1 MYIRRN
7 IRASHVFNDSWR
19 FLLLVG
25 AWAVLI
31 VYLFEFAGFEFL
43 AIPFLPISTI
53 GIAVALYL
61 GFKSNSS
68 YARWWEARQI
78 WGAIIND
85 SRSWGN
91 LVCHLIHDAG
101 GRVDHGA
108 QRDLIRRHI
117 AWVNALAYQL
127 RTTTRLRIKSKTRIF
142 DFRRKMD
149 DQAFHQH
156 KDSYLRHLEPEEI
169 DAVEACGNPAVQIM
183 RLQGADVRELA
194 LDGQLDAN
202 REVAMMDM
210 ITRFYDS
217 QGKSERIDKT
227 PFPRQIA
234 FFGTVFTWLF
244 IVLLPFGF
252 LDAFQSEVER
262 HQFSQTVGQE
272 YMFALVPFTM
282 IISWVFYIMEKVSDS
297 TEDPFEGGVHDVPLS
312 AISTTIEIDLKQM
325 IGMGD
330 VPEPIQPIDDVLY

>member
-1 MYIRRN
+1 MYVRRN
-7 IRASHVFNDSWR
+7 IRPSHVFNDSWR
-19 FLLLVG
+19 FLVLVG
-25 AWAVLI
+25 LWSVLV
-31 VYLFEFAGFEFL
+31 VYLFEFQGYDFL
-43 AIPFLPISTI
+43 AVPFLPVSTI

-91 LVCHLIHDAG
+91 LVCHLVHDDS

-108 QRDLIRRHI
+108 QLDLMRRHI

-127 RTTTRLRIKSKTRIF
+127 RTTTRLRVKQRTRIF
-142 DFRRKMD
+142 DFRRDMD
-149 DQAFHQH
+149 HHAFHQR
-156 KDSYLRHLEPEEI
+156 KESYLRYLEQEEI
-169 DAVEACGNPAVQIM
+169 DIVEKCGNPATQIM
-183 RLQGADVRELA
+183 RLQGADVRDLA
-194 LDGQLDAN
+194 LDGQLDSI
-202 REVAMMDM
+202 REVSMMDM

-217 QGKSERIDKT
+217 QGKAERIDKT

-252 LDAFQSEVER
+252 LDAFQGEVER
-262 HQFSQTVGQE
+262 HAFDGLIAHE

-282 IISWVFYIMEKVSDS
+282 LISWVFYVMEKVSDS
-297 TEDPFEGGVHDVPLS
+297 TEDPFEGGVHDVPVS

-325 IGMGD
+325 LGMD
-330 VPEPIQPIDDVLY
+330 NVPEPLQPIDDVLY